1 MNAPSEQVWDRVG
14 RRELG
19 RRGFDDSRA
28 WLAHFALP
36 SAAAGEGGLSRPPV
50 MEDLQ
55 GSFVAL
61 EGMCGWWAR
70 VMPCDPRNETVRGA
84 MRELAAEVE
93 ASACAIKTALDNYE
107 EQETT

>member
-19 RRGFDDSRA
+19 RRGFDDSQA

-36 SAAAGEGGLSRPPV
+36 SAAAGERLSRPPV
-50 MEDLQ
+50 TEDLR
-55 GSFVAL
+55 GSFSAL

-84 MRELAAEVE
+84 MQELAAEIE
-93 ASACAIKTALDNYE
+93 AMACAIKTTLDNYE
-107 EQETT
+107 SE